1 MVISNLNTK
10 MIRDRLGFINESVQN
25 LKRLASLGEGGFLKN
40 DLPAAA
46 ESYLRR
52 SLEAMFDIGRHI
64 IAKMAGKGVVEYRD
78 IASTL
83 YDLRILRK
91 GTATKMRLMAGY
103 RNRMVHY
110 YHEITAKELYSII
123 RKNLKDIEDFIKD
136 INRFIS
142 KYEKEKPARPSSLT
156 PRNSFR

>member
-10 MIRDRLGFINESVQN
+10 MLGDRLGFINESVQK
-25 LKRLASLGEGGFLKN
+25 LKRLASLGEKVFLKN

-64 IAKMAGKGVVEYRD
+64 IAKRAGKGVVEYKE

-123 RKNLKDIEDFIKD
+123 RNSLRDIENFIKD
-136 INRFIS
+136 INGFIS
-142 KYEKEKPARPSSLT
+142 KYEMGRLARPSSRT
-156 PRNSFR
+156 PRKSLH